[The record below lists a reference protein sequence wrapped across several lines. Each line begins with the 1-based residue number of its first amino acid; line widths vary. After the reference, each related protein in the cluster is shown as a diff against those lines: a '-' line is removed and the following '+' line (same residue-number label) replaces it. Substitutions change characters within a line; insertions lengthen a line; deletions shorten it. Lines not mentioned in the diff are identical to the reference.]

1 MTSASS
7 RSYLPAAGHD
17 WLLPLYDPIVKLLG
31 GDAARM
37 ALLEQAALRPD
48 QHILEIGCG
57 TGTLLVQI
65 KRLLPNAEVIGI
77 DPDPKALARARRK
90 AARAPASIQLDIGF
104 AGRLPYPDAVFDRVF
119 SSFMFHHLPANEKE
133 KMLSEAWRVLRP
145 GGELHMLDFE
155 GPEDSTPGFLG
166 RLLHSNKRLTD
177 NSEASVLDRMRQA
190 SFADAR
196 KVGRRSMFSGGIAY
210 YRAGRSRLHLP
221 LQNCGT
227 PFLCTGGARS
237 TPHLC
242 RSKTRNDQDGA
253 P

>member
-210 YRAGRSRLHLP
+210 YRAGRR
-221 LQNCGT
+221 
-227 PFLCTGGARS
+227 
-237 TPHLC
+237 
-242 RSKTRNDQDGA
+242 
-253 P
+253 